1 MRKVWVALIARYNL
15 HEQEEAQA
23 VRMFEELLDSAASA
37 ATAGP
42 SQSQNATPSK
52 SRWLGSNSVSSESS
66 RTAAATGKAYR
77 ALKDLVGAA
86 RPQSCSTQPD
96 PFHQQTPER
105 LRRSLSLALSRA
117 QVEEQCNDPKLM
129 QCGLEKVVAS
139 DGSVEWV
146 AAHSKVRL

>member
-1 MRKVWVALIARYNL
+1 
-15 HEQEEAQA
+15 
-23 VRMFEELLDSAASA
+23 MFEELLDSAASA
-37 ATAGP
+37 AAAEP
-42 SQSQNATPSK
+42 SQSQGATPSK
-52 SRWLGSNSVSSESS
+52 SRFGSKSESS

-146 AAHSKVRL
+146 AAHSKVSL

>member
-1 MRKVWVALIARYNL
+1 
-15 HEQEEAQA
+15 
-23 VRMFEELLDSAASA
+23 MFEELLDSAASA

-42 SQSQNATPSK
+42 SQSQDATPSK

>member
-1 MRKVWVALIARYNL
+1 MHITLTL

-42 SQSQNATPSK
+42 SQSQDATPLK
-52 SRWLGSNSVSSESS
+52 TRWLGSNSVSSESS

-77 ALKDLVGAA
+77 ALKDLVGAS
-86 RPQSCSTQPD
+86 QSCRAHNLTHPSRP
-96 PFHQQTPER
+96 R
-105 LRRSLSLALSRA
+105 KWCCAVALALSRA

-146 AAHSKVRL
+146 ASHSKVSL